1 MANKYQSLGWMCNG
15 ETQQGQVPVWEEWA
29 LAESRRRYF
38 TFITYSRL
46 EPHQANMYLQ
56 INSTAIVLV
65 IIIHIFNIE
74 HGHGLPQ
81 CGGFFDLSLPCS
93 KTLWEAL
100 DQATWEIEYCKQYM
114 RDSKSGQNLKIIP
127 TYKDLLPDLQE
138 QNDSASALKGRVS

>member
-29 LAESRRRYF
+29 LAESRRR
-38 TFITYSRL
+38 
-46 EPHQANMYLQ
+46 
-56 INSTAIVLV
+56 TAIVLV